1 MEFNSPS
8 ARQHDVGKRT
18 ASLANGGLGRG
29 GGGAWRGK
37 RNGAKRGRV
46 EELGWGVGGWR
57 KRKGRCRGCVGTVV
71 EWLAGHEMTFFDR

>member
-18 ASLANGGLGRG
+18 ASLANGGLGGG

-46 EELGWGVGGWR
+46 EELGWGVGVGVGGGRERGDVEDVLAQSSSGWR
-57 KRKGRCRGCVGTVV
+57 GMK
-71 EWLAGHEMTFFDR
+71 